1 MIALSERSLQ
11 QTEIAIGRALQCVAE
26 QPAIVSAVAAEHI
39 RAMLYGAC
47 VLARDSSAASTI
59 HTTRLL
65 TNARRAVDLTWPSD
79 ATRDRSSEPQMAE
92 TDVCTAT
99 LEMMRILGDAA
110 DVGRGQWIATPLRI
124 IALDGAN
131 DCVVVGS
138 APIAALKHNLGLP
151 IACAGVSRFTSTK
164 SLTKAEHRAIVQS
177 MDDWL
182 GPSTPLSAWTA
193 QVLASHDARMEPS
206 HGLSVDQLELYAP
219 DIVSSQ
225 QRTGRWIPAGHVGR
239 PIDGVRLC
247 RPRGAFARS
256 YSRPHFLARF
266 DFEDGALSLRSSVS
280 IAHEV
285 TLRLRF
291 GLDLLLN
298 SPRRISITASALT
311 FAIERPSPLPDPE
324 NRIYAL
330 GWSDLT
336 AAESSERLTFSN
348 SAMPFVLHA
357 LQRLSIAPHIAQ
369 RHIP

>member
-1 MIALSERSLQ
+1 MIALSERSWQ
-11 QTEIAIGRALQCVAE
+11 QAEATIGRALQCVAE
-26 QPAIVSAVAAEHI
+26 RPTVVSAVAAEHI

-47 VLARDSSAASTI
+47 VLARDSSTTSTI

-65 TNARRAVDLTWPSD
+65 TNARRAVDLTWPRD
-79 ATRDRSSEPQMAE
+79 ATCDGSPEPQTAE
-92 TDVCTAT
+92 TDICTST
-99 LEMMRILGDAA
+99 LERMRILGDAA
-110 DVGRGQWIATPLRI
+110 DVSRGQWIATPLRI
-124 IALDGAN
+124 IAVDGAN
-131 DCVVVGS
+131 DCMVVGS

-151 IACAGVSRFTSTK
+151 IACAGVSRFTCTK

-193 QVLASHDARMEPS
+193 QVLASHDSRMEQS

-219 DIVSSQ
+219 DILRGQ

-239 PIDGVRLC
+239 AIDGVRLC

-266 DFEDGALSLRSSVS
+266 DFKDGALSLRSSVS

-324 NRIYAL
+324 GRVYAL

-336 AAESSERLTFSN
+336 ADETSERLTFSN
-348 SAMPFVLHA
+348 CAMPFVLHA
-357 LQRLSIAPHIAQ
+357 LRRLSITPHITQ
-369 RHIP
+369 RRIP